1 MTISQLWATVSNW
14 RGVLLIILGDRLGL
28 GRGEGGGVN
37 EGERKGG
44 TERDDS

>member
-1 MTISQLWATVSNW
+1 MTISQLWATVSSW
-14 RGVLLIILGDRLGL
+14 SGVLLIILGDRLGL
-28 GRGEGGGVN
+28 GRGGGGGVN